1 MNRRI
6 YMEIPVQALAFQT
19 EGTPIECIEYGN
31 GHINRTLLV
40 TTDARNKYIL
50 QRINKYVFK
59 QPENVVANAHG
70 VTEFLREKTGDPRSA
85 LHYIA
90 DNTGKFCHCD
100 AEGEYWRMYD
110 FVEAICLEAPET
122 LADFYQSAVAFGTFQ
137 AQLADYPVST
147 LYEII
152 PNFHNTVDR
161 FRQLKEAI
169 ANDTA
174 GRKAACAPEIEFAL
188 SQEEVGGTLQRM
200 LEAGELPLR
209 VTHNDTK
216 LNNVLLDTE
225 KRTALCVIDLDTV
238 MPGLSAFDF
247 GDSIRF
253 GAATT
258 KEDDPEPA
266 NMKMDLERFEAY
278 TKGFL
283 SAATALTNKEI
294 EVLPYGALIMTL
306 EVGIRFLADYLN
318 GDVYFRTHYPE
329 HNLVR
334 CRTQFALVADMLSKW
349 EEMNKIVAQVRNS
362 L

>member
-1 MNRRI
+1 MQIPNQAFVFQTNGT
-6 YMEIPVQALAFQT
+6 PVQ
-19 EGTPIECIEYGN
+19 CIEYGN

-40 TTDARNKYIL
+40 TTDTGSRYIL

-59 QPENVVANAHG
+59 EPVKVVANGKA
-70 VTEFLREKTGDPRSA
+70 VTDFLREKTGKANAA
-85 LHYIA
+85 LHFLPA
-90 DNTGKFCHCD
+90 KTGEYCYKD
-100 AEGEYWRMYD
+100 DEGEYWRMYD
-110 FVEAICLEAPET
+110 FVEAFCLEAPES
-122 LADFYQSAVAFGTFQ
+122 LADFYESAVAFGTFQ
-137 AQLADYPVST
+137 HLLSDFPVKT

-169 ANDTA
+169 ASDAA
-174 GRKAACAPEIEFAL
+174 GRKATAEKEIAFAL
-188 SQEEVGGTLQRM
+188 SQEEIGGTLQRM
-200 LEAGELPLR
+200 LEAGQLPLR

-216 LNNVLLDTE
+216 LNNVLLDADTR
-225 KRTALCVIDLDTV
+225 KSLCVIDLDTV

-258 KEDDPEPA
+258 KEDDPDPS
-266 NMKMDLERFEAY
+266 NMKLDLDRFEAY

-283 SAATALTNKEI
+283 TAATALTDQEVQ
-294 EVLPYGALIMTL
+294 VLPYGALIMTL

-334 CRTQFALVADMLSKW
+334 CRTQLALVADMLSKW
-349 EEMNKIVAQVRNS
+349 EQMNQIVSQVASQVR
-362 L
+362 

>member
-1 MNRRI
+1 MQ
-6 YMEIPVQALAFQT
+6 IPSQAFAFET
-19 EGTPIECIEYGN
+19 KGVPVECIQYGN

-40 TTDARNKYIL
+40 TTDCGNRYIL

-59 QPENVVANAHG
+59 QPLNVVANAKA
-70 VTEFLREKTGDPRSA
+70 VTDFLREKTGDPNSA
-85 LHYIA
+85 LHYIPTKSGVYCFE
-90 DNTGKFCHCD
+90 DED
-100 AEGEYWRMYD
+100 GEYWRMYD
-110 FVEAICLEAPET
+110 FVEAFCLEAPET
-122 LADFYQSAVAFGTFQ
+122 LEDFYESAVAFGTFQ
-137 AQLADYPVST
+137 HLLSDFPVNT

-152 PNFHNTVDR
+152 PNFHNTIDR
-161 FRQLKEAI
+161 FRQLKEAVE
-169 ANDTA
+169 NDA
-174 GRKAACAPEIEFAL
+174 ADRKATCLPEIEFAL
-188 SQEEVGGTLQRM
+188 SQEQIGGTLQRM

-216 LNNVLLDTE
+216 LNNVLLDASTR
-225 KRTALCVIDLDTV
+225 KSLCVIDLDTV

-266 NMKMDLERFEAY
+266 NMKLDLDRFAAY

-283 SAATALTNKEI
+283 SAATALTEKEVQ
-294 EVLPYGALIMTL
+294 VLPYGALIMTL

-318 GDVYFRTHYPE
+318 GDVYFRTAYAE

-334 CRTQFALVADMLSKW
+334 SRTQFALVADMLNKW
-349 EEMNKIVAQVRNS
+349 EQMNQIVAEVSAQ
-362 L
+362 LHK